1 MPAGDAPVDREELAL
16 NDDRATRVTH
26 VRQVLQPLT
35 TGLECLV
42 VVYGR
47 NIGRKHD
54 LFEDVVTLGRD
65 PENTIVL
72 ESDSVSRR
80 HARIERLGEH
90 RWVIDLNSTNGTY
103 VDDVPVQPRLRLASG
118 QYLKIGD
125 TIFKYLTGD
134 DIEASYYEEVHRMAV
149 TDGLTRIAN
158 KRALTEYLDREV
170 ARARRHGR
178 PLAVLML
185 DIDHFKRVNDTLGHL
200 TGDVVLRE
208 LAALIRDRIRR
219 EELFARYGG
228 EEFVIALPETTRQSA
243 LEFAETIRRMVGEHR
258 IEFEGQTVRVTVSI
272 GVAQFDGALHGGPDD
287 LLKAADTNLY
297 AAKSRGR
304 NCIHG

>member
-1 MPAGDAPVDREELAL
+1 M

-125 TIFKYLTGD
+125 TIFKY
-134 DIEASYYEEVHRMAV
+134 
-149 TDGLTRIAN
+149 
-158 KRALTEYLDREV
+158 
-170 ARARRHGR
+170 
-178 PLAVLML
+178 
-185 DIDHFKRVNDTLGHL
+185 
-200 TGDVVLRE
+200 
-208 LAALIRDRIRR
+208 
-219 EELFARYGG
+219 
-228 EEFVIALPETTRQSA
+228 
-243 LEFAETIRRMVGEHR
+243 
-258 IEFEGQTVRVTVSI
+258 
-272 GVAQFDGALHGGPDD
+272 
-287 LLKAADTNLY
+287 
-297 AAKSRGR
+297 
-304 NCIHG
+304 